1 MMSILFL
8 NGSPDPNGTTASL
21 AATLLAGRDYETI
34 QLPEHRIYP
43 YGSTLE
49 GDELDWVLGKMK
61 AADTIVIGSPV
72 YWHNICGAVR
82 NLLDRFYGRVSTGE
96 LAGRK
101 LAFLYQGEA
110 PEKWMLDAGEYTMS
124 RFARLYGMDYLGMAE
139 TQKDAKTLA
148 KKL

>member
-1 MMSILFL
+1 MSILFL
-8 NGSPDPNGTTASL
+8 NGSPDHKGSTASL
-21 AATLLAGRDYETI
+21 AATLLEGRDYETI
-34 QLPEHRIYP
+34 QLPERRIYP

-49 GDELDWVLGKMK
+49 GDEFDWVLDKMK

-72 YWHNICGAVR
+72 YWPNIYGAVR
-82 NLLDRFYGRVSTGE
+82 NLLDRFYGRVAPGE

-110 PEKWMLDAGEYTMS
+110 PEKWMLDAGEYTIS
-124 RFARLYGMDYLGMAE
+124 RFARLYGLDYLGMAVM
-139 TQKDAKTLA
+139 QKDAKALS

>member
-49 GDELDWVLGKMK
+49 GDEFDWVLDRMK

-82 NLLDRFYGRVSTGE
+82 NLLDRFYGTVRPGE

-101 LAFLYQGEA
+101 LVFLYQGEA
-110 PEKWMLDAGEYTMS
+110 PEKWMLDAGEYTIS
-124 RFARLYGMDYLGMAE
+124 RFARLYGLDYLGMAV
-139 TQKDAKTLA
+139 TQKDAKALA

>member
-1 MMSILFL
+1 
-8 NGSPDPNGTTASL
+8 
-21 AATLLAGRDYETI
+21 
-34 QLPEHRIYP
+34 
-43 YGSTLE
+43 
-49 GDELDWVLGKMK
+49 MK

-82 NLLDRFYGRVSTGE
+82 NLLDRFYGTVRPGE

-101 LAFLYQGEA
+101 LVFLYQGEA

-124 RFARLYGMDYLGMAE
+124 RFARLYGLNYVGMAE